1 MGCKGVVLKKTFS
14 KIGLP
19 AGSLVYVGSS
29 AEQPGYAHLYQLS
42 QDEIKESNLQYSDLG
57 DIPNPSQGQKFWL
70 NLFGLRDIIS
80 LKSLNLFFSI
90 PDLWMEDFLNTGHM
104 PKFDAEDSEG
114 MLILKML
121 SLSSRSKMQEEHLGV
136 YFNERTVICFQEREG
151 DVFDSI
157 RKRMMHKNSK
167 IRKEDAL
174 FLTYAIVDNVMD
186 HYFNVMESYESKLQF
201 LEDSLH
207 LMSSDKA
214 SKKLIRIKRKLVQL
228 NRYATRN
235 KELVYQ
241 MIRSD
246 LFQENLLQKHL
257 LDLKDHVDD
266 IFDLSK
272 SLLSRVTDLQSLA
285 GQLSDQR
292 TNRMLRILTVVSAIF
307 MPLSLIAGIYGMNFK
322 IMPELELSWG
332 YPAALGLMGV
342 LAAILLIFFN
352 SRGWFK

>member
-1 MGCKGVVLKKTFS
+1 MKNAIS
-14 KIGLP
+14 KVGLP

-29 AEQPGYAHLYQLS
+29 AEKPGYAHLYQISVSDVTDSKLNY
-42 QDEIKESNLQYSDLG
+42 DELA
-57 DIPNPSQGQKFWL
+57 DIPSPSQGQKFWL
-70 NLFGLRDIIS
+70 NLFGLRDIVA

-90 PDLWMEDFLNTGHM
+90 PDLWMEDFLNTAHM
-104 PKFDAEDSEG
+104 PKFDSEESHG
-114 MLILKML
+114 MIILKML
-121 SLSSRSKMQEEHLGV
+121 SLSNRSKMQEEHLAV
-136 YFNERTVICFQEREG
+136 YFNERSVICFQEREG

-157 RKRMMHKNSK
+157 RKRMMHKKSK
-167 IRKEDAL
+167 IRQENAC

-186 HYFNVMESYESKLQF
+186 HYFIVMESYESKLQF

-207 LMSSDKA
+207 LMQAGQA
-214 SKKLIRIKRKLVQL
+214 SKKLIRVKRKLVQL

-241 MIRSD
+241 MLRSD
-246 LFQENLLQKHL
+246 LFQSDLLQKHL
-257 LDLKDHVDD
+257 MDLKDHVDD

-272 SLLSRVTDLQSLA
+272 NLLARISDLQNLVN
-285 GQLSDQR
+285 QLSDQR
-292 TNRMLRILTVVSAIF
+292 TNRMLRILTLVSSIF

-322 IMPELELSWG
+322 DMPELELTWG

-342 LAAILLIFFN
+342 IAVILLLFFN